1 MDFIKMFR
9 KNRLLFKSNQDKII
23 IKKLLQLDEKRITLE
38 SKRKNILNKKRKI
51 DKAID
56 SLSDEIVSINNSLSP
71 NIFKI
76 KPIIS
81 IGLDKRTSTYNC
93 IFDNNGI
100 KYCFYIGNISK
111 IKKILSPYFTFD
123 LNNKNSN
130 FLVKELK
137 KIIIIVFDDLNTNNT
152 IPNPKEINL
161 DFIMSKYFKTGRWTN
176 WRLIK

>member
-9 KNRLLFKSNQDKII
+9 KNRLLFKSNQDEII

-56 SLSDEIVSINNSLSP
+56 SLSDEIASINNSLSP
-71 NIFKI
+71 TIFKI

-93 IFDNNGI
+93 IFDNNGM

>member
-1 MDFIKMFR
+1 MFR
-9 KNRLLFKSNQDKII
+9 KNRLLFKSNQDEII

>member
-1 MDFIKMFR
+1 MFR

-38 SKRKNILNKKRKI
+38 SKRKNILNKKKKI

-56 SLSDEIVSINNSLSP
+56 SLSYEIASINNSLSSTM
-71 NIFKI
+71 FKI

-111 IKKILSPYFTFD
+111 IKKILSPYFIFD

>member
-9 KNRLLFKSNQDKII
+9 KNRLLFKSNQDEII

-161 DFIMSKYFKTGRWTN
+161 DFIMSKYFKSGRWTN

>member
-1 MDFIKMFR
+1 MFR

>member
-23 IKKLLQLDEKRITLE
+23 MKKLLQLDEKRITLE
-38 SKRKNILNKKRKI
+38 SKRKNILNKKKKI

-56 SLSDEIVSINNSLSP
+56 SLSYEIASINNCLSSTM
-71 NIFKI
+71 FKI

-93 IFDNNGI
+93 IFDNNGM

-111 IKKILSPYFTFD
+111 IKKILTPYFTFD
-123 LNNKNSN
+123 LNNKNPN

-137 KIIIIVFDDLNTNNT
+137 KIIIIVFDDLNTNNS

-161 DFIMSKYFKTGRWTN
+161 DFIMSKYFKSGRWTN

>member
-1 MDFIKMFR
+1 MNIIKMFR
-9 KNRLLFKSNQDKII
+9 KNRILFESSEQKKIFEKFTDLD
-23 IKKLLQLDEKRITLE
+23 KKLI
-38 SKRKNILNKKRKI
+38 SLNKKRKYFIHKKNKI
-51 DKAID
+51 DKSIESLHGEIKSLNE
-56 SLSDEIVSINNSLSP
+56 SLSLIN
-71 NIFKI
+71 FKI

-93 IFDNNGI
+93 IFDHNGT

-123 LNNKNSN
+123 LNNMNSN
-130 FLVKELK
+130 LLVKELK
-137 KIIIIVFDDLNTNNT
+137 KIIIIVFDDLNTNNS

-161 DFIMSKYFKTGRWTN
+161 DFIMSKYFKSGRWTN